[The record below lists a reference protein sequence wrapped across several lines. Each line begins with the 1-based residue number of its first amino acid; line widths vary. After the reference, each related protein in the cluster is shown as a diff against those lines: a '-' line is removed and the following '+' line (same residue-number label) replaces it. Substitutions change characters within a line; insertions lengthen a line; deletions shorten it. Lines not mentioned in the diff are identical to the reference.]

1 MSSGK
6 SERLRDI
13 ALDEKAAQQELQRR
27 TRRDFL
33 IGGAAA
39 VLGIGGYSWLR
50 SRGQELGVPWP
61 ERRVLDLNERIA
73 HGYLSDSHLAKTY
86 SLKDVGK
93 LRPNGDVG
101 LRDDIDMDAWRLK
114 VENAA
119 AGTAPLTLTLNDV
132 KSLPRVEMI
141 TKFCCIEGWSVVT
154 QWAGARFIDFSG
166 KFLAPGQR
174 VPNFVYMATPD
185 EEYYVGLDAKS
196 ALHPQTLLAYEMN
209 GAELEDEHGAPLRL
223 VIPVKYGVKNL
234 KRIGLIRYTDEKPD
248 DYWNQQGYDWF
259 AGL

>member
-1 MSSGK
+1 MK
-6 SERLRDI
+6 IDKPRDV
-13 ALDEKAAQQELQRR
+13 AMEEKAAQREIGRR

-39 VLGIGGYSWLR
+39 ALGIGGYSWLR
-50 SRGQELGVPWP
+50 SREQELGVPWP
-61 ERRVLDLNERIA
+61 QRRVLDFNARIA
-73 HGYLSDSHLAKTY
+73 HRYLSDSHLTPTY
-86 SLKDVGK
+86 SLKDVGR
-93 LRPNGDVG
+93 LRANGNIG
-101 LRDDIDMDAWRLK
+101 LTDDIGMDAWRLK
-114 VENAA
+114 VENPA
-119 AGTAPLTLTLNDV
+119 AGTPPLALTLNDV

-141 TKFCCIEGWSVVT
+141 TKFCCIEGWSVIT

-166 KFLAPGQR
+166 KFLAPGAQ
-174 VPNFVYMATPD
+174 VPNFVYLATPD
-185 EEYYVGLDAKS
+185 EEYYVGLDVKS

-234 KRIGLIRYTDEKPD
+234 KRIGLIRYTDQKPD
-248 DYWNQQGYDWF
+248 DYWHQQGYDWF

>member
-1 MSSGK
+1 MSSGQR
-6 SERLRDI
+6 ERHREMV
-13 ALDEKAAQQELQRR
+13 LDEKAARQELQRR

-50 SRGQELGVPWP
+50 SREQELGVPWP
-61 ERRVLDLNERIA
+61 QRRVLDLNARIA
-73 HGYLSDSHLAKTY
+73 HTYLSDSHLAPTY
-86 SLKDVGK
+86 SLKDVGRLK
-93 LRPNGDVG
+93 PNGDVG
-101 LRDDIDMDAWRLK
+101 LKDDVDTDAWRLK

-119 AGTAPLTLTLNDV
+119 AGIAPLTLTLNDV

-141 TKFCCIEGWSVVT
+141 TKFCCIEGWTVVT
-154 QWAGARFIDFSG
+154 RWAGARFVDFSG

-223 VIPVKYGVKNL
+223 VIPVKYGIKNL
-234 KRIGLIRYTDEKPD
+234 KRIGLIRYTDAKPD

>member
-1 MSSGK
+1 MSRVK
-6 SERLRDI
+6 NETPRDVV
-13 ALDEKAAQQELQRR
+13 LDEKAAHQELRRR

-39 VLGIGGYSWLR
+39 ALGVGGYAWLR
-50 SRGQELGVPWP
+50 SQKQELGVPWP
-61 ERRVLDLNERIA
+61 QRRVLDLNARIA
-73 HGYLSDSHLAKTY
+73 HGYLSDSHLAPTY
-86 SLKDVGK
+86 SLKDVGT
-93 LRPNGDVG
+93 LRANGNVG
-101 LRDDIDMDAWRLK
+101 LSEDVDLETWELK
-114 VENAA
+114 VENPA
-119 AGTAPLTLTLNDV
+119 AGTPALMLSMNDIRA
-132 KSLPRVEMI
+132 LPRVEMI

-154 QWAGARFIDFSG
+154 RWAGARLIDFSG
-166 KFLAPGQR
+166 KYLAPGQR
-174 VPNFVYMATPD
+174 IPNFVYMATPD

-234 KRIGLIRYTDEKPD
+234 KRIGLIRYTDEQPD
-248 DYWNQQGYDWF
+248 DYWHEQGYDWF

>member
-1 MSSGK
+1 MSS
-6 SERLRDI
+6 RDNR
-13 ALDEKAAQQELQRR
+13 ARELVLDEKTAQQELKRR

-39 VLGIGGYSWLR
+39 AFGIGGFAWMR
-50 SRGQELGVPWP
+50 SRQEELGVPWP
-61 ERRVLDLNERIA
+61 QRRVLDLNARIA
-73 HGYLSDSHLAKTY
+73 HGYLSDSHLAPTY
-86 SLKDVGK
+86 SSKDVGK
-93 LRPNGDVG
+93 LRPNGNVG
-101 LRDDIDMDAWRLK
+101 LSEEVDLETWELK
-114 VENAA
+114 VENP
-119 AGTAPLTLTLNDV
+119 AGGTPPLTLTLDDV

-166 KFLAPGQR
+166 KYLAPGQR

>member
-1 MSSGK
+1 VIRGK
-6 SERLRDI
+6 VQTPREI
-13 ALDEKAAQQELQRR
+13 VLDEKAAPQEVRRR

-33 IGGAAA
+33 IGGVAAA
-39 VLGIGGYSWLR
+39 LGIGGYSWLR
-50 SRGQELGVPWP
+50 SQKQEDGVPWP
-61 ERRVLDLNERIA
+61 QRRVLDFNARIA
-73 HGYLSDSHLAKTY
+73 HSYLSDSHLAPTY
-86 SLKDVGK
+86 SLQDVGQ
-93 LRPNGDVG
+93 LRPNGNIG
-101 LRDDIDMDAWRLK
+101 LTDDIDLDGWRLR
-114 VENAA
+114 VENTAG
-119 AGTAPLTLTLNDV
+119 GTAPLTLTLSDV

-154 QWAGARFIDFSG
+154 RWAGARFIDFSR

-209 GAELEDEHGAPLRL
+209 GDKLEDEHGAPLRL

-234 KRIGLIRYTDEKPD
+234 KRIALIRYTDDRPD
-248 DYWNQQGYDWF
+248 DYWHQQGYDWF